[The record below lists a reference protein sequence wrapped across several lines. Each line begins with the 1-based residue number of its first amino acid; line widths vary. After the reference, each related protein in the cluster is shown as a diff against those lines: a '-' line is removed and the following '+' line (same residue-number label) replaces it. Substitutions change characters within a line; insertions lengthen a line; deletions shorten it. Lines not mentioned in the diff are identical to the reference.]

1 MRQNTVFPRPLAV
14 VAAAVLAL
22 FAAFPAW
29 AASNDAPKGAAQD
42 QSPPQASL
50 APDMHPLAVGQ
61 PFPDVAL
68 SPPLNPG
75 EARELGIDPKA
86 KSVTAAEF
94 KAQAVILVVYSMYC
108 PFCQREAPELN
119 ALHKLIQDKGLSDRL
134 KIVGLAA
141 GNSPFEVNVF
151 REKYAIAFP
160 LLPDKDF
167 VAHKALGQVGT
178 PFYYVLKREGNGFAI
193 VDTHLG
199 CVSSQAAFLDEVIAK
214 TALGQAP
221 AQGKQP

>member
-1 MRQNTVFPRPLAV
+1 MRQNVVFPRQLAAV
-14 VAAAVLAL
+14 VAVAVLAF
-22 FAAFPAW
+22 FAAFPTW
-29 AASNDAPKGAAQD
+29 ATPNDAPKAASQG
-42 QSPPQASL
+42 QSTPQASL

-68 SPPLNPG
+68 SPPLTEG
-75 EARELGIDPKA
+75 EAKELGIDPKA
-86 KSVTAAEF
+86 KSVTAAHF

-119 ALHKLIQDKGLSDRL
+119 TMHQTIKDNGLSDRL

-151 REKYAIAFP
+151 REKYAITFP

-167 VAHKALGQVGT
+167 VGHKALGQVGT
-178 PFYYVLKREGNGFAI
+178 PFYYVLKREGNGFTI
-193 VDTHLG
+193 VDAHLG
-199 CVSSQAAFLDEVIAK
+199 RVSSPHAFLGEVITR
-214 TALGQAP
+214 TALTRE
-221 AQGKQP
+221 KQP